1 MDRRLIATIGMFDG
15 VHLGHRFLI
24 DFLRSKASGEGHI
37 PTVFTFDRH
46 PLSIIKPEIAPR
58 QLSTISERAE
68 LLHQAGAERVEILSF
83 DEAMRTMSA
92 EQFITMLRDRY
103 DVTSLILGFNNRI
116 GHDRI
121 SSIEQYQA
129 IGNQLG
135 VKIIQAPEYAGS
147 IEPVS
152 SSVIREY
159 LSTAQI
165 AKANVALGRPYSL
178 SGKVVSGRQLGRT
191 IGFPT
196 ANISPIDSQILI
208 PASGAYA
215 VTITTHDG
223 IARPAM
229 LNVGSRPTVDNS
241 DAPISIEAHIFDYNT
256 DIYGTI
262 VAVAFYGHLRPERRF
277 PSVEAL
283 RAQLANDADDAK
295 KILARLA

>member
-1 MDRRLIATIGMFDG
+1 MSQRLIATIGMFDG

-24 DFLRSKASGEGHI
+24 DFLRSKAIEEGYI
-37 PTVFTFDRH
+37 PTVFTFNRH
-46 PLSIIKPEIAPR
+46 PLSIIKPEITPR

-68 LLHQAGAERVEILSF
+68 LLRQAGVERIEILSF
-83 DEAMRTMSA
+83 DNAMRTMSA
-92 EQFITMLRDRY
+92 SQFITMLRDRY
-103 DVTSLILGFNNRI
+103 EVASLILGFNNRI

-121 SSIEQYQA
+121 SRIEQYQA

-135 VKIIQAPEYAGS
+135 VKIIQAPEYTGS
-147 IEPVS
+147 VAPVS

-159 LSTAQI
+159 LSKAQI
-165 AKANVALGRPYSL
+165 AKANEALGRPYTL

-208 PASGAYA
+208 PASGSYA
-215 VTITTHDG
+215 VTITTPDG

-229 LNVGSRPTVDNS
+229 LNIGSRPTVDNS
-241 DAPISIEAHIFDYNT
+241 DAPISIEAHIFDYNA
-256 DIYGTI
+256 DIYGST
-262 VAVAFYGHLRPERRF
+262 VTVAFYDYLRSERRF

-283 RAQLANDADDAK
+283 RAQLADDADNAK
-295 KILARLA
+295 KILAQYF

>member
-24 DFLRSKASGEGHI
+24 DFLRSKANGEGHI

-92 EQFITMLRDRY
+92 GQFITMLRDRY

-135 VKIIQAPEYAGS
+135 VKIIQAPEYASS

-208 PASGAYA
+208 PASGSYA

-256 DIYGTI
+256 DIYGTT
-262 VAVAFYGHLRPERRF
+262 VAVAFYDHLRPEHRF

-283 RAQLANDADDAK
+283 RIQLANDADDAK

>member
-1 MDRRLIATIGMFDG
+1 MNRRSIATIGMFDG

-24 DFLRSKASGEGHI
+24 DFLRSKATEEGHI
-37 PTVFTFDRH
+37 PIVFTFNRH

-68 LLHQAGAERVEILSF
+68 LLRQAGVERVEILSF
-83 DEAMRTMSA
+83 DDTMRAMSA
-92 EQFITMLRDRY
+92 RQFITMLRDRY
-103 DVTSLILGFNNRI
+103 EVASLILGFNNRI

-135 VKIIQAPEYAGS
+135 VKVIQAPEYTGS
-147 IEPVS
+147 VAPVS

-165 AKANVALGRPYSL
+165 AKANEALGRPYSL

-215 VTITTHDG
+215 VTITTPDG

-229 LNVGSRPTVDNS
+229 LNIGSRPTVDNS
-241 DAPISIEAHIFDYNT
+241 DAPISIEAHIFDYNA
-256 DIYGTI
+256 DIYGSI
-262 VAVAFYGHLRPERRF
+262 VTVAFYDHLRPERRF

-283 RAQLANDADDAK
+283 RTQLADDADNAK
-295 KILARLA
+295 KVLAQS